1 MRVVYLTDTIRM
13 GGAEVVLAD
22 LARAAVADGHEVILL
37 APQPYLVDN
46 LRAAV
51 PGADVRRFGDDAF
64 RTAPTIVKRG
74 RSLLAQ
80 VPMLVRAM
88 RSLRPDV
95 LHISNGGHPGS
106 GLCCMALPAARLA
119 RVPRRILTVHASP
132 RPREE
137 SQVQVQ
143 IAIDRLV
150 WSSAQTVVGA
160 TAIVGE
166 RLRSERGMPAGVY
179 VQIPYG
185 VAQPHSGDRAATR
198 AQHGIGAGEPLVVMA
213 AAASDA
219 QKGHAVLIEAL
230 AAADGVRCVM
240 AGAPPPP
247 EALARAAALG
257 LGERHVVAG
266 RVPELGP
273 LLAAADAVVVPS
285 IADESLPLTVLEA
298 MAAGVPVLAS
308 RLAGIPE
315 AVEDGV
321 TGRLFEPGDAGA
333 LASLLREL
341 AADRHALRALGA
353 AGHERWRERYS
364 IAAMTRAT
372 LALYADPRGR

>member
-1 MRVVYLTDTIRM
+1 MRVLYLTDTIRM
-13 GGAEVVLAD
+13 GGAERVLAD
-22 LARAAVADGHEVILL
+22 LARAAVAAGHETIVL
-37 APQPYLVDN
+37 APQAYLVEE
-46 LRAAV
+46 LAASV

-64 RTAPTIVKRG
+64 RTAATLAARG

-80 VPMLVRAM
+80 VPALVRVM

-95 LHISNGGHPGS
+95 LHVSNGGHPGS
-106 GLCCMALPAARLA
+106 GLCCLALPAARIA
-119 RVPRRILTVHASP
+119 RVPRRILSVHAAP
-132 RPREE
+132 RPRGE

-143 IAIDRLV
+143 AAIDRLV

-166 RLRSERGMPAGVY
+166 RLRGERGMPAGVY

-185 VAQPHSGDRAATR
+185 VAEPLRGERAAVR
-198 AQHGIGAGEPLVVMA
+198 AAHGVGADEPLVVMA
-213 AAASDA
+213 AAASDE
-219 QKGHAVLIEAL
+219 QKGHAVLVEAL
-230 AAADGVRCVM
+230 ARADGVRCLM
-240 AGAPPPP
+240 AGSPPPRP
-247 EALARAAALG
+247 ALERAAALR
-257 LGERHVVAG
+257 LGSRLVVTG
-266 RVPELGP
+266 RVPDLGP

-315 AVEDGV
+315 AVIDGV

-333 LASLLREL
+333 LAGLLREL
-341 AADRHALRALGA
+341 AADPGAMSALGA
-353 AGHERWRERYS
+353 AGRERWRERYS
-364 IAAMTRAT
+364 ISAMTRAT
-372 LALYADPRGR
+372 LALYHRLA